1 MFKKAVIVA
10 NTGFSLFNFR
20 LPLMKYLSGK
30 GWEVVAVAND
40 EADFGTKL
48 NSMGFPF
55 INISIDHKGK
65 NPFYDI
71 LLTKKLVDLY
81 KKEKPALVHH
91 FTIKPVI
98 YGSIA
103 AKLVKKIS
111 VVNTIT
117 GLGYAFNKGG
127 MLKYLTLLLYK
138 VSLLGRPHVIFQNKN
153 DYWYFLSKGFVSKK
167 TSHIIL
173 GSGIDTERFKP
184 LPYDEN
190 INEIKFL
197 IVSRMLWSKGI
208 AEFIKAAKKVLELYP
223 NTKFTMIGGISGGGA
238 AGNPD
243 AIPDDWLNSETNCE
257 NINWIGRLPFEEV
270 IKYMEQCS
278 VFVLPSYREGL
289 SRSLIEAAAKGK
301 AIITT
306 DAPGCREALKNGV
319 NGFLVPIK
327 DVDAL
332 AECMLKFIRKPQL
345 IREMGNESRK
355 RAVKLFDEQLVLG
368 QTALVYKAAGAR
380 FL

>member
-1 MFKKAVIVA
+1 MQYLRRKGCLVI
-10 NTGFSLFNFR
+10 
-20 LPLMKYLSGK
+20 
-30 GWEVVAVAND
+30 AVAND
-40 EADFGTKL
+40 EADFGSKL
-48 NSMGFPF
+48 NRMGFPF

-65 NPFYDI
+65 NPFHDI
-71 LLTKKLVDLY
+71 LLTKKLIEIY
-81 KKEKPALVHH
+81 KKERPDLVHH

-103 AKLVKKIS
+103 AKVVKKTS

-117 GLGYAFNKGG
+117 GLGYVFNKGG
-127 MLKYLTLLLYK
+127 TLKYLTLLLYK
-138 VSLLGRPHVIFQNKN
+138 VSLLGQPRVIFQNKN

-167 TSHIIL
+167 TSHVIL
-173 GSGIDTERFKP
+173 GSGINTAKLKP

-190 INEIKFL
+190 INEINFL

-208 AEFIKAAKKVLELYP
+208 GEFIKAAKKVLELYP
-223 NTKFTMIGGISGGGA
+223 NTKFTMIGGVSGGGA
-238 AGNPD
+238 VGNPD
-243 AIPDDWLNSETNCE
+243 AIPDDWINSETNCE
-257 NINWIGRLPFEEV
+257 NINWIGRLSFEKV
-270 IKYMEQCS
+270 IKYLEQCS

-306 DAPGCREALKNGV
+306 DAPGCREVLKNGV

-332 AECMLKFIRKPQL
+332 AECMLKFIREPNL

-355 RAVKLFDEQLVLG
+355 RAVELFDEQIVLD
-368 QTALVYKAAGAR
+368 QTVLVYRAAGAQ
-380 FL
+380 FS